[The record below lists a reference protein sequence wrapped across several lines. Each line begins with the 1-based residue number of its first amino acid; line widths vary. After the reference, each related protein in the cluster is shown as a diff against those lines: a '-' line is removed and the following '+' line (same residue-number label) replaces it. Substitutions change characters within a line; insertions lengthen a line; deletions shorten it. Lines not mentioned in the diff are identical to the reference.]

1 MMSRLTFHLIFLIV
15 AVMPSILHS
24 EQNPKVLIMA
34 HRGGRGLWP
43 ENTIYSYKSALESGV
58 DVLEIDIWRTKD
70 GVIVVQHD
78 KRVDRTTDGHGEIKT
93 FTLQEL
99 QQLDAGYRW
108 SIDGAYPYRGA
119 GHIVPTLDEVLE
131 QFPDACFNID
141 IKENSDEL
149 IGELG
154 DLLQKHDAHGRVRVA
169 SFHQEALRKFRK
181 LYPNVP
187 TSAGSGEIIRFII
200 LSKLCLTFLYDP
212 PFSALQVPVKFG
224 ILNVVNTTL
233 IEAAHRKGIEV
244 HPWTI
249 NDPDEMRRLIE
260 LGVDGIITDYPDRL
274 KQVLGES
281 RGD

>member
-1 MMSRLTFHLIFLIV
+1 MMSRLTSHLILLMV
-15 AVMPSILHS
+15 AVTPSTLHS
-24 EQNPKVLIMA
+24 EQNSEILIMA

-78 KRVDRTTDGHGEIKT
+78 KRVDRTTDGHGEIGT

-108 SIDGAYPYRGA
+108 SIDGTYPYRGA
-119 GHIVPTLDEVLE
+119 GHSIPTLDEVLE

-149 IGELG
+149 IVGLG
-154 DLLQKHDAHGRVRVA
+154 DLLQKHDAHDRVRVA

-200 LSKLCLTFLYDP
+200 LSKLRLTFLYDP

-224 ILNVVNTTL
+224 ILDVVNTTL
-233 IEAAHRKGIEV
+233 IEAAHPKGIEV

-260 LGVDGIITDYPDRL
+260 LGDDGIITDYPDRL
-274 KQVLGES
+274 KQVLAEAQ
-281 RGD
+281 R